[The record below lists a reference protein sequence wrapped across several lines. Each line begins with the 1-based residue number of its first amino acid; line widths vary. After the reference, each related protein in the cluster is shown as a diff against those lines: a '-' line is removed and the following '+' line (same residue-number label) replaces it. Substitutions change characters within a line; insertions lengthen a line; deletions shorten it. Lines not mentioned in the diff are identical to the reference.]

1 MAEITITSLAD
12 SGAGSLRDAISQ
24 ANAAGGDF
32 SDTIV
37 FASNLSGG
45 TIRLSA
51 ALSIG
56 GAEAVT
62 IRGDIDG
69 DGSADITI
77 SGDTNGDGVGQTR
90 LLDVLSGADARLY
103 DLQFTN
109 GFADGSPSGTI
120 ANVVEIQSD
129 VDLEWNGVTVSN
141 SRAFGDDAAF
151 SSGQT
156 GDTAAILVNRAGGA
170 AFSNSLFTG
179 NLAVAG
185 DGGNGGATNGPSAGG
200 DAVAGILN
208 LATGAATIGIND
220 VGFDGTATGGTGGN
234 AVPGYNEAGGR
245 GGDAV
250 VGILNFGDI
259 RKFSATPNGYLG
271 ISATPSSTLTP
282 GGGGQGEGNGSDGAV
297 GVTISGI
304 RNEGLGAQTG
314 IVIGTSG
321 TQGGDTIQTDFV
333 GASQILIG
341 LNGDD
346 SLSSQGDDI
355 LVGGQG
361 DDTLVANAGDD
372 TLNGGNGD
380 DLFQGLSGGN
390 EIDGGDGANDT
401 VQFTAARSVFTV
413 VENGEEITITGVGGV
428 NKITNVE
435 TFVFTDQTLSKADL
449 IAPPVDPVIP
459 PSPTAGDDILRG
471 TALNDTI
478 SALGGDDTV
487 NGLAGDD
494 LLLGGAG
501 GDNIKGNGGDDRIR
515 GNGGDDTLKGNG
527 GADNIKGNGGADN
540 IKGNGG
546 GDVIKAGG
554 GADTV
559 KAGGGSDTIDGG
571 GGADLLEGGGGADVI
586 TGKGGNDTLT
596 GNGGADVFQ
605 FRASDRNDTISD
617 FRQGQDRIEILTGAN
632 AFAGLSIEQDGADVL
647 IGFGVG
653 QVRVVTDNAGAFSE
667 DDFIF

>member
-1 MAEITITSLAD
+1 MAEITVTSLAD

-32 SDTIV
+32 ADTIV

-45 TIRLSA
+45 TIRLSS
-51 ALSIG
+51 ALSIAG
-56 GAEAVT
+56 NEALT
-62 IRGDIDG
+62 ISGDIDG
-69 DGSADITI
+69 DRSADITI
-77 SGDTNGDGVGQTR
+77 SGDTNGDGVGQAR
-90 LLDVLSGADARLY
+90 LLDVLSGADASLN

-120 ANVVEIQSD
+120 ANVIEIQSG

-141 SRAFGDDAAF
+141 SRVLGDNAGY

-185 DGGNGGATNGPSAGG
+185 DGGNGGASNGPSAGG

-208 LATGAATIGIND
+208 LATSAATIGIDD

-259 RKFSATPNGYLG
+259 RKFSETPNGYLG
-271 ISATPSSTLTP
+271 ISAAPASSLTP
-282 GGGGQGEGNGSDGAV
+282 GGGGQGEGNGSDGV
-297 GVTISGI
+297 DGVTVTGI
-304 RNEGLGAQTG
+304 RNEGAGAQTG
-314 IVIGTSG
+314 IVIGKSG
-321 TQGGDTIQTDFV
+321 TQDGDTIQTDFV
-333 GASQILIG
+333 GASQILLG
-341 LNGDD
+341 LNGND
-346 SLSSQGDDI
+346 SLTSLGDDV

-361 DDTLVANAGDD
+361 DDTLVANGGDD
-372 TLNGGNGD
+372 MLNGGDGD

-390 EIDGGDGANDT
+390 DIDGGAGANDT
-401 VQFTAARSVFTV
+401 AQFTAARSAFTV
-413 VENGEEITITGVGGV
+413 VESGEEITITGADGL
-428 NKITNVE
+428 NKVTNVE

-449 IAPPVDPVIP
+449 IAPPVDPDLP
-459 PSPTAGDDILRG
+459 ASPTQGNDILRG

-478 SALGGDDTV
+478 NALGGNDNI

-494 LLLGGAG
+494 LLIGGAG
-501 GDNIKGNGGDDRIR
+501 DDSIKGAAGDDRLRGNRGDDTVKGGGGDDDIKGNGGVDFIRGNGGSDVIRAGGGADNVNGGGGADLIFGGGGADTLR

-527 GADNIKGNGGADN
+527 GQ
-540 IKGNGG
+540 
-546 GDVIKAGG
+546 
-554 GADTV
+554 
-559 KAGGGSDTIDGG
+559 
-571 GGADLLEGGGGADVI
+571 
-586 TGKGGNDTLT
+586 
-596 GNGGADVFQ
+596 DVFQ
-605 FRASDRNDTISD
+605 FRTSDRNDTISD
-617 FRQGQDRIEILTGAN
+617 FRQGQDKIEILNGAQS
-632 AFAGLSIEQDGADVL
+632 FAALRIEQDGADVL
-647 IGFGVG
+647 IGFGVSG
-653 QVRVVTDNAGAFSE
+653 QVRVITDNTGTFDE